1 MINLVKRVVFF
12 PISPN
17 VVNYLWHLF
26 FERKP
31 EKFCKPKSILVVKFD
46 GIGDFVLFTGFLR
59 ELRNNFIDSNITLV
73 VSTDVFNLVELC
85 PYVDSIK
92 LFNWKE
98 KGYFSRYK
106 LFFKAFIFAKG
117 NLWKHKFD
125 YALLPRWD
133 IDNYFAS
140 YIVLFSKSLFRIAYS
155 EKETEIKSLN
165 NRNYNK
171 FFHKT
176 YTVNENLHEVE
187 LNYFFL
193 KKIGCTV
200 NSEKLELWLSEK
212 DKQFAKLVLINFNK
226 KSIVCIS
233 PGALDK
239 NRQWPI
245 LNYKKLI
252 NYLVKELKCQILILG
267 GASEISLAHIL
278 TENIKPSSII
288 NLTGKTSIRETAAL
302 LGECALFIG
311 NDTGV
316 KHIAAAMET
325 PVVEIS
331 RFHKQ
336 GKKMHNQSPFRFHA
350 WGVINRVLQ
359 PDFPKD
365 DCKDDCKYN
374 HPHCIENVD
383 LGSVINAINSLI

>member
-17 VVNYLWHLF
+17 VINNLWHLF
-26 FERKP
+26 FERKALNSS
-31 EKFCKPKSILVVKFD
+31 KPKSILVVKLD

-73 VSTDVFNLVELC
+73 VSADLFNLVELC
-85 PYVDSIK
+85 PYVDSIH

-106 LFFKAFIFAKG
+106 LFFKAIIFAKR
-117 NLWKHKFD
+117 NLWKNKFD

-133 IDNYFAS
+133 VDNYFAS
-140 YIVLFSKSLFRIAYS
+140 YIVLFSRSLNRIAYS
-155 EKETEIKSLN
+155 EKETEIKTSN
-165 NRNYNK
+165 NKNYNK

-176 YTVNENLHEVE
+176 FTVNKNLHEVE
-187 LNYFFL
+187 LNFYFL
-193 KKIGCTV
+193 KKLGCRI

-212 DKQFAKLVLINFNK
+212 DTQFAKSVLINFNK

-245 LNYKKLI
+245 LNYKKLVI
-252 NYLVKELKCQILILG
+252 YLVNELKLQILILG
-267 GASEISLAHIL
+267 GASEIPLAYIL
-278 TENIKPSSII
+278 SENIKPNSII

-316 KHIAAAMET
+316 KHIAAAMGT
-325 PVVEIS
+325 PVIEIS
-331 RFHKQ
+331 RFHKK

-350 WGVINRVLQ
+350 WGVINRVVQ

-365 DCKDDCKYN
+365 DCTDDCKYN

-383 LGSVINAINSLI
+383 LESVINAINSSI